1 MGGCCLCVFQV
12 LQACVVHTCCVCAE
26 LFDKGS
32 GAVGG
37 GGAAELGP
45 QSASVDKDIDLATD
59 KFIELRVED
68 KTVSDIVSEGR
79 VSSKSDVFV
88 AMATIPGA
96 FSVWHHHSVNA
107 VRNSAMLVSLDFAD
121 LHKIYHLF

>member
-1 MGGCCLCVFQV
+1 
-12 LQACVVHTCCVCAE
+12 VCAE

-37 GGAAELGP
+37 GGAADH
-45 QSASVDKDIDLATD
+45 ASVDKDIDLATD

-88 AMATIPGA
+88 AMATVPGA
-96 FSVWHHHSVNA
+96 FSV
-107 VRNSAMLVSLDFAD
+107 
-121 LHKIYHLF
+121 